1 MDFLEHLSFNLS
13 LPFFFSKMLSICNLA
28 IDLEEEETGLHDQNE
43 IQTSWVG
50 AWLTVK
56 CDVYH
61 GL

>member
-1 MDFLEHLSFNLS
+1 
-13 LPFFFSKMLSICNLA
+13 MLSICNLA